1 MRRLN
6 NKGYMLVE
14 IIVASVIA
22 FSVAYYLLNL
32 TYKFKD
38 KSEDIYYSTTM
49 LSDKINITKN
59 IMNDL
64 EKISDKSSD
73 GLVKGTDNNTYTITI
88 KGKDDKN
95 SGIISRTIKV
105 SKDATTQQWQI
116 EYGSFQTGAFVTN
129 DKSYYKKALDKSFEV
144 SNVSCESIQNDAYAY
159 KIIIKIN
166 SLYTNDSNDII
177 LFVNRDKS
185 PSNTQNEDFSSE
197 IVTIKIDGIDK
208 PISASRNVP
217 FLVEQPETKPKGKE
231 NFVLLGYS
239 LNEKATNP
247 EYKVEDSIDI
257 KEFNKET
264 TLYPIWIIDPEKTFN
279 IASTTVNTNYKKW
292 VLDVDHGT
300 NKNGTLVTLYGKH
313 YGENQKWK
321 FEYDKGSGN
330 YRIHSGVDFDNM
342 CLDVNGAKFVNGTQ
356 VQIWGCNT
364 SAAQEFKL
372 VTNRDGSYGFSVAA
386 DTMYLD
392 VKGGKFS
399 SGTQIQVYQKNGTN
413 AQKWELLPIISN

>member
-1 MRRLN
+1 MKRLN
-6 NKGYMLVE
+6 NRGYMLVE

-64 EKISDKSSD
+64 EKIPDKNSVS
-73 GLVKGTDNNTYTITI
+73 LVKATDNNTYTITI
-88 KGKDDKN
+88 KGKDDKK
-95 SGIISRTIKV
+95 IEISRTIKL

-116 EYGSFQTGAFVTN
+116 EYGSSFRNGMFVTNN
-129 DKSYYKKALDKSFEV
+129 DKSYYKKVLDKSFEV
-144 SNVSCESIQNDAYAY
+144 SNVICEPTQNGAYAY
-159 KIIIKIN
+159 KIIIEIN

-177 LFVNRDKS
+177 LFVNKGKS

-197 IVTIKIDGIDK
+197 KVTIKIPGISENSTVK
-208 PISASRNVP
+208 RTES
-217 FLVEQPETKPKGKE
+217 FLVEQPKPKPDGKE

-239 LNEKATNP
+239 TNEKATNP
-247 EYKVEDSIDI
+247 EYKAGDSIDI
-257 KEFNKET
+257 KGFNNET
-264 TLYPIWIIDPEKTFN
+264 TLYPIWIIDPEQTFN
-279 IASTTVNTNYKKW
+279 IASTTVNTNYKW

-372 VTNRDGSYGFSVAA
+372 VTNGDGSYGFSVAA

-399 SGTQIQVYQKNGTN
+399 SGTQIQIYQKNGTN
-413 AQKWELLPIISN
+413 AQKWELLPIINN

>member
-1 MRRLN
+1 MKRLN

-64 EKISDKSSD
+64 EKISDKNS
-73 GLVKGTDNNTYTITI
+73 LVFDEDTNNNTYTITL
-88 KGKDDKN
+88 KGRDDKN
-95 SGIISRTIKV
+95 IEISRTIKV

-116 EYGSFQTGAFVTN
+116 EYGSFQNGAFVTN
-129 DKSYYKKALDKSFEV
+129 DKSYYKKVLDKSFEV
-144 SNVSCESIQNDAYAY
+144 SNVSCEPTQKDAY

-177 LFVNRDKS
+177 LFVNKGKS
-185 PSNTQNEDFSSE
+185 PSNTQNEDVSSKE
-197 IVTIKIDGIDK
+197 VTINIAEIGKFNVN
-208 PISASRNVP
+208 RNNLFPVSY
-217 FLVEQPETKPKGKE
+217 PETKPNGKE

-247 EYKVEDSIDI
+247 EYKVGDSINI
-257 KEFNKET
+257 KEFKNET

-279 IASTTVNTNYKKW
+279 IVSSDKNFVF
-292 VLDVDHGT
+292 DVYNNGSA
-300 NKNGTLVTLYGKH
+300 NGTAVILYNKKTSNNA
-313 YGENQKWK
+313 NQKWK
-321 FEYDKGSGN
+321 FKYDETSG
-330 YRIHSGVDFDNM
+330 YYKILTMLDSSGKT
-342 CLDVNGAKFVNGTQ
+342 CLDVVNGKFVNDTK
-356 VQIWGCNT
+356 VQIYKCTEPLTG
-364 SAAQEFKL
+364 AQDFKMIPQS
-372 VTNRDGSYGFSVAA
+372 DGSYYISTLDENYV
-386 DTMYLD
+386 LD
-392 VKGGKFS
+392 VPNQKFAN
-399 SGTQIQVYQKNGTN
+399 GTGIHVWQKNSTI
-413 AQKWELLPIISN
+413 AQKFYLSLAD

>member
-73 GLVKGTDNNTYTITI
+73 GLVTDADNNIYTITI
-88 KGKDDKN
+88 NGKIGDKK
-95 SGIISRTIKV
+95 SDISRTIKV
-105 SKDATTQQWQI
+105 SKDAATQQWQI

-129 DKSYYKKALDKSFEV
+129 DKSYYKKVLDKSFEV
-144 SNVSCESIQNDAYAY
+144 SDVSCESTQNDAYAY

-177 LFVNRDKS
+177 LFVNKGKS
-185 PSNTQNEDFSSE
+185 PSNTQNEDISSE
-197 IVTIKIDGIDK
+197 MVTIKIDGI
-208 PISASRNVP
+208 SEGLTVNRTES
-217 FLVEQPETKPKGKE
+217 FLVTQPNPKPKGKE

-247 EYKVEDSIDI
+247 EYKVEDSINI
-257 KEFNKET
+257 KGFKKET

-279 IASTTVNTNYKKW
+279 IESNKKNF
-292 VLDVDHGT
+292 VFDVYNDEKT
-300 NKNGTLVTLYGKH
+300 NGTKVILYSKKTSNTA
-313 YGENQKWK
+313 NQKWK
-321 FEYDKGSGN
+321 FKYDETSG
-330 YRIHSGVDFDNM
+330 YYKILTMLDSSGKT
-342 CLDVNGAKFVNGTQ
+342 CLDVNNGNYVNGTK
-356 VQIWGCNT
+356 VQIWQCADPRTG
-364 SAAQEFKL
+364 AQDFKIIPQD
-372 VTNRDGSYGFSVAA
+372 DGSYYISTLNEGYV
-386 DTMYLD
+386 LD
-392 VKGGKFS
+392 VPNQKFAN
-399 SGTQIQVYQKNGTN
+399 GTGIHVWQKNSTI
-413 AQKWELLPIISN
+413 AQKFYLSPVD

>member
-1 MRRLN
+1 
-6 NKGYMLVE
+6 MLVE

-73 GLVKGTDNNTYTITI
+73 GLVTDADNNIYTITI
-88 KGKDDKN
+88 NGKIGDKK
-95 SGIISRTIKV
+95 SDISRTIKV

-144 SNVSCESIQNDAYAY
+144 SNVSCEPIRNDAYAY

-177 LFVNRDKS
+177 LFVNRYKS

-264 TLYPIWIIDPEKTFN
+264 TLYPIWIIDPEKIFN
-279 IASTTVNTNYKKW
+279 IASTTVNTNYKW

-300 NKNGTLVTLYGKH
+300 NENGTLVTLYGKH
-313 YGENQKWK
+313 SGENQKWK

-342 CLDVNGAKFVNGTQ
+342 CLDVNGAKFINGTK
-356 VQIWGCNT
+356 VQIWQCNT
-364 SAAQEFKL
+364 SPAQEFKL
-372 VTNRDGSYGFSVAA
+372 VTNSDGSYGFSVAA
-386 DTMYLD
+386 DMMYLD

-399 SGTQIQVYQKNGTN
+399 SGTQIQVYQRNGTN

>member
-1 MRRLN
+1 
-6 NKGYMLVE
+6 MLVE

-64 EKISDKSSD
+64 EKISDKNSVTLAKD
-73 GLVKGTDNNTYTITI
+73 TDNNTYTYTITI
-88 KGKDDKN
+88 EGKDDKN
-95 SGIISRTIKV
+95 IEISRIIKV

-116 EYGSFQTGAFVTN
+116 EYGSSFANGMFVTNN
-129 DKSYYKKALDKSFEV
+129 DKSYYKKVLDKSFEV
-144 SNVSCESIQNDAYAY
+144 SDVNYNKTDNPY

-177 LFVNRDKS
+177 LFVNEGKS
-185 PSNTQNEDFSSE
+185 PSNTQNEDFNSE
-197 IVTIKIDGIDK
+197 IVTINIGENKTICNRNK
-208 PISASRNVP
+208 PCTINDLNP
-217 FLVEQPETKPKGKE
+217 KE
-231 NFVLLGYS
+231 NFELLGYS
-239 LNEKATNP
+239 LNENATNP
-247 EYKVEDSIDI
+247 EYKVEDNINVSGF
-257 KEFNKET
+257 KKET

-279 IASTTVNTNYKKW
+279 IASTTVNANPKW
-292 VLDVDHGT
+292 VLDVYNGT

-313 YGENQKWK
+313 YGVNQKWK

-372 VTNRDGSYGFSVAA
+372 VTNSDGSYGFSVAA

-392 VKGGKFS
+392 VEGGKFS

-413 AQKWELLPIISN
+413 AQKWELVPIINN

>member
-64 EKISDKSSD
+64 EKIPDKNSVT
-73 GLVKGTDNNTYTITI
+73 LVQGTNNNTYTITI

-116 EYGSFQTGAFVTN
+116 EYGSFTTGEFNTN
-129 DKSYYKKALDKSFEV
+129 DKSYYKKVLDKSFEV
-144 SNVSCESIQNDAYAY
+144 SNVICEPTQNDTYAY
-159 KIIIKIN
+159 KIIIEIN

-185 PSNTQNEDFSSE
+185 PSNTQNEDVSSKE
-197 IVTIKIDGIDK
+197 VTLINDEGEKIATVDRK
-208 PISASRNVP
+208 NFFP
-217 FLVEQPETKPKGKE
+217 VETPKTFKE
-231 NFVLLGYS
+231 NFIFLGYS

-247 EYKVEDSIDI
+247 EYKVGANIDVSVF
-257 KEFNKET
+257 KNET
-264 TLYPIWIIDPEKTFN
+264 ILYPIWIIDPEKTFN
-279 IASTTVNTNYKKW
+279 IESNKKNF
-292 VLDVDHGT
+292 VFDVYNDEKT
-300 NKNGTLVTLYGKH
+300 NGTKVILYSKKTSNTA
-313 YGENQKWK
+313 NQKWK
-321 FEYDKGSGN
+321 FKYDETSG
-330 YRIHSGVDFDNM
+330 YYKILTMLDSSGKT
-342 CLDVNGAKFVNGTQ
+342 CLDVNNGNYVNGTK
-356 VQIWGCNT
+356 VQIWQCADPRTG
-364 SAAQEFKL
+364 AQDFKIIPQD
-372 VTNRDGSYGFSVAA
+372 DGSYYISTLNEGYV
-386 DTMYLD
+386 LD
-392 VKGGKFS
+392 VPNQKFAN
-399 SGTQIQVYQKNGTN
+399 GTGIHVWQKNSTI
-413 AQKWELLPIISN
+413 AQKFYLSPVD